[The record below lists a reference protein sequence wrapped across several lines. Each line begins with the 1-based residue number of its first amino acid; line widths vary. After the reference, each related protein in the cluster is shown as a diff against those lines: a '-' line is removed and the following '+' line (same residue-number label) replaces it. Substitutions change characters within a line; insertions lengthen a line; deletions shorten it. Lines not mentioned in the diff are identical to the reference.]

1 MGLTPVGTP
10 PKMAA
15 TGVTFIWTNEQKVL
29 RGQERRFKVMVMH
42 PHSQSVPFS
51 DAAGMPNPRSRGQ
64 GVNGMWG
71 SLLSAPPWGPAFQG
85 LGVLQEGLR
94 LKVGVC
100 FGKDLEAAI
109 WEN

>member
-10 PKMAA
+10 SKVAA

-29 RGQERRFKVMVMH
+29 RGQEKRFKVMVMH

-51 DAAGMPNPRSRGQ
+51 DTAGMPNPRSRGQ

-71 SLLSAPPWGPAFQG
+71 SLLKISTSLGSSFPMSWGPSG
-85 LGVLQEGLR
+85 GPEVEGRSL
-94 LKVGVC
+94 
-100 FGKDLEAAI
+100 F
-109 WEN
+109 W